1 MLVKSV
7 NKESRLVL
15 TFLQEMALTTNS
27 RHTQRKVLSTHIKI
41 STYFSDK
48 IVMSALVIACL
59 RDYHLQ
65 NNSRDKFTGIVRSC
79 VLLFNRWG
87 WGFSTGGSRPPS
99 GAGAKS
105 WFSSGHEAL
114 YGNITYLLL
123 CLITYVY
130 HREILSLDRAL
141 RNLIF
146 RTTR

>member
-1 MLVKSV
+1 
-7 NKESRLVL
+7 
-15 TFLQEMALTTNS
+15 MALTTNS
-27 RHTQRKVLSTHIKI
+27 RHTQLKVLSTHIKI
-41 STYFSDK
+41 STCFSDK

-59 RDYHLQ
+59 RGYHLQ
-65 NNSRDKFTGIVRSC
+65 KNSRDNCTGIVRRC
-79 VLLFNRWG
+79 VLLFNR

-130 HREILSLDRAL
+130 YREILSLDRAL
-141 RNLIF
+141 RNLI
-146 RTTR
+146 